1 VVYRCDCLA
10 ANDSVL
16 FPEGQM
22 RIWLYTA
29 PTDMRKSYT
38 GLSTLVRNEL
48 KDNPL
53 SGDVFVF
60 VNRRRNLMKA
70 LYFDRT
76 GYAIWSKKLA
86 QGQFVYRSGDKSKQ
100 ALSLSELRC
109 LVDGIEIGNAKR
121 YRRFALP
128 AQV

>member
-1 VVYRCDCLA
+1 
-10 ANDSVL
+10 VL
-16 FPEGQM
+16 FPEGQV
-22 RIWLYTA
+22 RVWLYTE

-86 QGQFVYRSGDKSKQ
+86 QGQFVYRTRGDTKQ
-100 ALSLSELRC
+100 TLSLNELRC
-109 LVDGIEIGNAKR
+109 LVDGIEISNAKR
-121 YRRFALP
+121 YKRFTLP
-128 AQV
+128 ART